1 MIYCVNCE
9 NPVTRLEVDN
19 RKCSHCGKDPAH
31 EQKGTPPHLVS
42 DLEKITRL
50 AIRLQEAESLLK
62 RAYDGMAKA
71 HWQEGES
78 EAEVCD
84 AIRFHRDNYGAWK

>member
-1 MIYCVNCE
+1 
-9 NPVTRLEVDN
+9 
-19 RKCSHCGKDPAH
+19 
-31 EQKGTPPHLVS
+31 LVP
-42 DLEKITRL
+42 DLEKIGKLATRL
-50 AIRLQEAESLLK
+50 QKAESLLK

-84 AIRFHRDNYGAWK
+84 AIRFYRDNYGAWK